1 MAISYEPGIRCW
13 IRDEKEGWVG
23 AEVVNQKTDG
33 EKVTIN
39 LTLENGEEK
48 SVETSVAALK
58 SASELPQL
66 PLRNPPI
73 LESTEDLTS
82 LSYLNEPSVL
92 HAIRTRYQMLNIY
105 TYSGIVLIATNP
117 FQRVDNLYT
126 PDIIQAYAG
135 KTRGELEPHLFAIAE
150 DAYRCMLR
158 DKKDQTIVVSGES
171 GAGKTVSAK
180 YIMRYF
186 ATVEDPLAP
195 RKRDVSQGDSLSHV
209 EEQILATNPIMEA
222 FGNAKTTRNDNSSRF
237 GKYLEIN
244 FNKDVDIVGA
254 RIRTFLLERSRL
266 VFQPATERNYHIFYQ
281 LVKGAS
287 PELAKALGV
296 NGGVPAFRYLN
307 QGGND
312 IIEGVDDREE
322 FKLTG
327 ASLETIGIGKPEQ
340 ESLWNIL
347 AGILHIGNIEIGQ
360 TRQDAVLSS
369 DEPSLVKACELLQID
384 PVQFAKWITKKQIVT
399 RADKIVSNQTHK
411 QSLVVRDSVSKH
423 IYTSLFDWLVS
434 ELNGGL
440 CDPKVQEQVE
450 TFIGVLDI
458 FGFEHFKKNSFEQF
472 CINYANEKLQQEFN
486 QHVFKL
492 EQDEY
497 VQEEINWTFIDFS
510 DNQPC
515 IDLIEAKLGILS
527 LLDEESR
534 LPAGSDEGWC
544 TKLYQQLDNPQNK
557 HFKKPRFGNTSFV
570 VAHYAQDVNYEAE
583 GFVEKNRDAVP
594 DEHLEVLMATKNEFL
609 KNILDVAA
617 NVAAENAPAAPTKPG
632 LRAPKKPTLGR
643 IFKGSL
649 IDLMTT
655 INSTNVHY
663 IRCIK
668 PNEEKA
674 AWSFSAPI
682 VLSQLRACGVLE
694 TIRIS
699 CAGFP
704 SRWSYEEF
712 ISRYYMLVP
721 SSEWASMEVR
731 DLCNLILEKTIKE
744 EDKFQL
750 GKTKIFFRAGMLAY
764 LERLRSDRL
773 NECAIVIQKNVRK
786 RFYRKKYLDARQSII
801 AAQTLFRA
809 HIARARFQEL
819 RKEQA
824 AVKIQSAWR
833 GYSGRRDFMQQ
844 RDGIVRLQAIFR
856 GTLVRRNIQ
865 EVAHKSAALTIQRN
879 YRGYVARKEYRGKL
893 KSIVLIQSLIRRR
906 QAKAQ
911 LKQLKV
917 EAKSEKH
924 FKEVQYR
931 LENKVVEL
939 TQSLTAKRDEN
950 KKLLA
955 EMDLLNARSAA
966 ATAKSTENSSRVEE
980 LENAVEEKERVH
992 QEEVQEM
999 ELKLA
1004 ALDKQYQTSVAQ
1016 LTELEDANAAL
1027 KQELEAKTKEV
1038 ADKVE
1043 ATNVHIDTNKS
1054 LTEQLEQAKH
1064 EIEKLKQNGVVASDL
1079 ASVSP
1084 VRGTPGTAMN
1094 AKRRN
1099 IKRRSLT
1106 SAGMVDGATAF
1117 TPRASAAGAAAGA
1130 AMGAAAGANA
1140 EQMMASLGVNGQIEQ
1155 LLESQSDELYDEVIE
1170 GLIHKLNIPIPHT
1183 SDDQFL
1189 PREVLFPAH
1198 ILNLIT
1204 SEMWRLGFIK
1214 ESERFL
1220 ARVME
1225 AIQKHILELS
1235 GEAVIYPGAFWL
1247 SNVHEIMSF
1256 VCLAQAN
1263 IAQNVDIMDEMGEYE
1278 FQQYGRLVHVVKADL
1293 ENLEFNIYHTWMKEL
1308 KKLLDKMIVPAIVLS
1323 QALPGFMTT
1332 DSNGRFLAKMF
1343 TSNVSY
1349 SMDDLL
1355 NLFNKVYKAM
1365 TCYFNEKQSVRQSL
1379 MELLSMI
1386 GVKAFNDLLMR
1397 KNFLSWKRGLQI
1409 NYNITRIEEWCK
1421 SHDIAD
1427 GVVKLEHLM
1436 QSAKLLQL
1444 KKSTLED
1451 IEIIYDICWILTPSQ
1466 IHRLIG
1472 QYLSADYEAPISSE
1486 IMNTI
1491 SEKVKLEKN
1500 AVLLLETSPLEDSG
1514 PFEICEPRLLKR
1526 LDSYI
1531 PAVLQVPLIRR
1542 FVELTTLASGQNNE
1556 DQHGRIDGDISEEAA
1571 ADSVSADHV
1580 VPEESTN
1587 GHQEVA
1593 SQ

>member
-1 MAISYEPGIRCW
+1 MV
-13 IRDEKEGWVG
+13 D
-23 AEVVNQKTDG
+23 QKTNG

-39 LTLENGEEK
+39 LTLENGDEK
-48 SVETSVAALK
+48 AVETTVAVLK
-58 SASELPQL
+58 SNQEVPQL

-135 KTRGELEPHLFAIAE
+135 KTRGDLEPHLFAIAE

-195 RKRDVSQGDSLSHV
+195 RKRDMSRGDSLSHV

-237 GKYLEIN
+237 GKYLEIL

-287 PELAKALGV
+287 AELAKSLCV
-296 NGGVPAFRYLN
+296 DGGVPAFQYLN

-312 IIEGVDDREE
+312 IIEGIDDASE

-327 ASLETIGIGKPEQ
+327 SSLETIGIGASKQEQ
-340 ESLWNIL
+340 LWQIL

-384 PVQFAKWITKKQIVT
+384 ATQFAKWITKKQIVT
-399 RADKIVSNQTHK
+399 RADKIVSNHTHK
-411 QSLVVRDSVSKH
+411 QSMVVRDSVSKH
-423 IYTSLFDWLVS
+423 IYTSLFDWLVDA
-434 ELNGGL
+434 LNGGL
-440 CDPKVQEQVE
+440 CEPGVQEQVE

-534 LPAGSDEGWC
+534 LPGGSDDSWC

-594 DEHLEVLMATKNEFL
+594 DEHLEVLMATKNDFL
-609 KNILDVAA
+609 KSILDVAA
-617 NVAAENAPAAPTKPG
+617 NVAADNAPAAPAKG
-632 LRAPKKPTLGR
+632 GMRAPKKPTLGR

-674 AWSFSAPI
+674 AWAFSAPI

-731 DLCNLILEKTIKE
+731 DLCNVILERTIKE

-786 RFYRKKYLDARQSII
+786 RFYRKKYLDTRQSII
-801 AAQTLFRA
+801 ASQTLFRA
-809 HIARARFQEL
+809 HVARQQFQEL
-819 RKEQA
+819 RKDQA

-833 GYSGRRDFMQQ
+833 GFAGRRDYKQQ

-865 EVAHKSAALTIQRN
+865 EVAHKGAALTIQRN
-879 YRGYVARKEYRGKL
+879 FRGYVARKEYRGKL
-893 KSIVLIQSLIRRR
+893 QNVVLIQSLIRRR

-911 LKQLKV
+911 LKQLKL

-939 TQSLTAKRDEN
+939 TQNLTAKRDEN
-950 KKLLA
+950 KKLLSELDILTA
-955 EMDLLNARSAA
+955 KSAA
-966 ATAKSTENSSRVEE
+966 ANAKSKDHSVRVLD
-980 LENAVEEKERVH
+980 LENGMEEKERAH
-992 QEEVQEM
+992 QEEVAGLGQQ
-999 ELKLA
+999 LA

-1016 LTELEDANAAL
+1016 LSKLEEANAAL
-1027 KQELEAKTKEV
+1027 KAELEAKTQEV
-1038 ADKVE
+1038 SDKVE
-1043 ATNVHIDTNKS
+1043 AAAVHIDTNKTLS
-1054 LTEQLEQAKH
+1054 EQLEQAKH

-1084 VRGTPGTAMN
+1084 VRGTPGGGMG

-1106 SAGMVDGATAF
+1106 SAGMVDGAVSSFA
-1117 TPRASAAGAAAGA
+1117 PRPATGGASAIGAAAAGAAAG
-1130 AMGAAAGANA
+1130 GAANA
-1140 EQMMASLGVNGQIEQ
+1140 EAMMASLGVNGQIEA
-1155 LLESQSDELYDEVIE
+1155 LLESQSDELYDEVID
-1170 GLIHKLNIPIPHT
+1170 GLINKLNIPIPHT
-1183 SDDQFL
+1183 SEDQFL

-1365 TCYFNEKQSVRQSL
+1365 TCYFNEKQSVRQAL

-1556 DQHGRIDGDISEEAA
+1556 DQHGRIDGDISEETASDSFG
-1571 ADSVSADHV
+1571 ADQV